1 VTTIK
6 SHENVGMS
14 TYLYRMGR
22 WAFLRRRYVVGFW
35 VVVAIGMVALSV
47 VAGGKTV
54 DDYTVPGQSK
64 EAAQLL
70 KEKLP
75 AYSGGQTLVV
85 FAAKDPHRVT
95 DGQARAAI
103 EDSVRNLMGSRQVT
117 IVANPF
123 QTKAISPDGRVALA
137 PVQWKV
143 AAGRVDDS
151 ALNGLKDAVRPAINA
166 GLQVEFGGEVY
177 PGSRLEVSETPEIMG
192 IVVGF
197 IILLVTFGA
206 LVAAG
211 LPIVTAIIGV
221 LISLMGI
228 TALTA
233 VTDIA
238 SPTISL
244 ALMLGLAC
252 GIDYALFIL
261 SRYRTYL
268 LQNIEAEEA
277 AALAVGTAGSS
288 VVFAALTVIVALCG
302 LAVVGVSFLTVMGL
316 CAAAAV
322 LIALLVAITLLPA
335 LLGFAGDK
343 VTNFLTPILH
353 PDRPERVALIA
364 ATEPHRTMGAAWA
377 RFVVRFRIPL
387 LILGIAVMAVIALP
401 ASQMTLGLPSGKDR
415 PAGNT
420 AHKAYDLVE
429 RSFGPGFNAP
439 LALVVDTSNVTS
451 KATGKAGDP
460 RQTVGA
466 IAATLQ
472 RDPGVAAVSPGPS
485 GNGVAVLQVI
495 PKTGP
500 DASATSDL
508 VHRIRDNRDIENSSP
523 TRILVGG
530 LTAQNMDT
538 SHRLANALPVF
549 FVVVAGLALIL
560 LTIAFR
566 AVAVP
571 ITSIIGFMLSVLAAF
586 GAQVAVFQ
594 WGWLADLLKVTP
606 GQTVSFLPIIVLA
619 VIFGLSSDYE
629 VFVVSRIK
637 EVFTKTNDAVGAVE
651 RGTGLSARVVTAAA
665 LVMFFVF
672 VAFIST
678 TDPVVKAIAF
688 SLAVGVFLDAFV
700 VRLTLVPAIMAV
712 IGNKFWFRSKWF
724 DRYVPDLDIEGEQLE
739 QRHAV

>member
-1 VTTIK
+1 MTTTK

-22 WAFLRRRYVVGFW
+22 WAFLRRRFVLGFW
-35 VVVAIGMVALSV
+35 AVVAIGMVALSI

-85 FAAKDPHRVT
+85 FAAKEPHRVT
-95 DGQARAAI
+95 GGRARAAI
-103 EDSVRNLMGSRQVT
+103 EDSVRNLMGSQQVAV
-117 IVANPF
+117 VADPF

-137 PVQWKV
+137 SVHWKV
-143 AAGRVDDS
+143 AAGRVDDP
-151 ALNGLKDAVRPAINA
+151 ALSGVKDAVKPAINA

-177 PGSRLEVSETPEIMG
+177 PGSRLEVSEIPEIIG
-192 IVVGF
+192 IAIGF

-211 LPIVTAIIGV
+211 LPILTAIIGV

-268 LQNIEAEEA
+268 MQNIEAEEA
-277 AALAVGTAGSS
+277 ASLAVGTAGSS
-288 VVFAALTVIVALCG
+288 VVFAALTVIIALCG

-335 LLGFAGDK
+335 LLGFAGEK
-343 VTNFLTPILH
+343 VTKFLTPIFH

-364 ATEPHRTMGAAWA
+364 ATEPHRTLGAAWA

-415 PAGNT
+415 PASNT

-429 RSFGPGFNAP
+429 RSFGAGFNGP
-439 LALVVDTSNVTS
+439 LMLVVD
-451 KATGKAGDP
+451 AGQAGEP
-460 RQTVGA
+460 QQAVGA

-508 VHRIRDNRDIENSSP
+508 VRRIRDNHDIENSSH

-538 SHRLANALPVF
+538 SDRLADALPMF

-571 ITSIIGFMLSVLAAF
+571 VTSIIGFMLSVLAAF

-594 WGWLADLLKVTP
+594 WGWLADPLKVTP

-700 VRLTLVPAIMAV
+700 VRLTLVPAVMAV
-712 IGNKFWFRSKWF
+712 IGNKFWLRSKWF

-739 QRHAV
+739 QRHVV

>member
-1 VTTIK
+1 MTTTK
-6 SHENVGMS
+6 SHENIGMS

-22 WAFLRRRYVVGFW
+22 WAFLRRRFVLGFW
-35 VVVAIGMVALSV
+35 AVVAIGMVALSV

-85 FAAKDPHRVT
+85 FAAKEPHRVT

-103 EDSVRNLMGSRQVT
+103 EDSVRNLMGSQQVAV
-117 IVANPF
+117 VADPF
-123 QTKAISPDGRVALA
+123 QTKAISPDERVALTS
-137 PVQWKV
+137 VHWKV
-143 AAGRVDDS
+143 AAGRVDDAPLS
-151 ALNGLKDAVRPAINA
+151 GVKDAVKPAINA

-177 PGSRLEVSETPEIMG
+177 PGSRLKVSETPEMIG
-192 IVVGF
+192 IAIGF
-197 IILLVTFGA
+197 IIMLVTFGA

-211 LPIVTAIIGV
+211 LPILTAIIGV

-228 TALTA
+228 TGLTA

-268 LQNIEAEEA
+268 MQNIEAEEA
-277 AALAVGTAGSS
+277 ASLAVGTAGSS

-335 LLGFAGDK
+335 LLGFAGEK
-343 VTNFLTPILH
+343 VTKFLTPIFH

-364 ATEPHRTMGAAWA
+364 ATEPHRTLGAAWA

-401 ASQMTLGLPSGKDR
+401 ASQMTLGLPSGKDQ
-415 PAGNT
+415 PASNT

-429 RSFGPGFNAP
+429 RSFGAGFNGP
-439 LALVVDTSNVTS
+439 LMLVVD
-451 KATGKAGDP
+451 AGKAGEP
-460 RQTVGA
+460 QQAVGA

-508 VHRIRDNRDIENSSP
+508 VRRIRDNHDIENGSH

-538 SHRLANALPVF
+538 SDRLADALPMF

-571 ITSIIGFMLSVLAAF
+571 VTSIIGFMLSVLAAF

-594 WGWLADLLKVTP
+594 WGWLADPLKVTP

-739 QRHAV
+739 QRHVV